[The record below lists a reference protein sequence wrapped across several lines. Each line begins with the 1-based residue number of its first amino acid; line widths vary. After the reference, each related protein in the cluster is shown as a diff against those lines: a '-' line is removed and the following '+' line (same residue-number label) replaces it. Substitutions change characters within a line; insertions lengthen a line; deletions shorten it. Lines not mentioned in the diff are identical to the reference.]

1 MKSLEAELRT
11 LYSKVSELEQGKTKV
26 ELESSKKI
34 EDLEE
39 KVRKLE
45 MENDH
50 LNNSQDMLKK
60 RHADEMKALESS
72 HKYVSKSNFLYL
84 MLLLAKLDTLRAEYL
99 NHLIHSTLMALN
111 FLSLCYLAALWYFQ
125 ESYALEPFLA

>member
-11 LYSKVSELEQGKTKV
+11 LYSKVSELEEGKIRV

-34 EDLEE
+34 EDFEE

-50 LNNSQDMLKK
+50 LNSSQDMIKK
-60 RHADEMKALESS
+60 RHADEIKALESS
-72 HKYVSKSNFLYL
+72 HKYVSNNYFLYRM
-84 MLLLAKLDTLRAEYL
+84 MLLAMIETLRTEIL
-99 NHLIHSTLMALN
+99 NRLIHATLIALHV
-111 FLSLCYLAALWYFQ
+111 LSLCYLATFWYFQ
-125 ESYALEPFLA
+125 DF